1 MLSSKEVYAR
11 LDAILPSSVDREDAE
26 SNLNAGEIE
35 YAITALLDDAY
46 TSVGLSDAVVSLIR
60 ENYDDGPVIDML
72 DALLYFQKLN
82 SGGDAVR
89 MQR

>member
-46 TSVGLSDAVVSLIR
+46 TSVGLSDAVISLIR

-72 DALLYFQKLN
+72 DALLYYQ
-82 SGGDAVR
+82 SVESV
-89 MQR
+89 